1 MKKKKNPKEKKKRRK
16 KGRKKKKKRKGRGK
30 RKKKRKEK
38 GERKKGEKKR
48 RLWWNWKTRLPQ
60 KQLPYRAC
68 RFESD
73 GT

>member
-1 MKKKKNPKEKKKRRK
+1 MVRE
-16 KGRKKKKKRKGRGK
+16 G
-30 RKKKRKEK
+30 KRKEK
-38 GERKKGEKKR
+38 GRKEKKGKRKKGEKKR

>member
-1 MKKKKNPKEKKKRRK
+1 MVREGRKEEGKRK
-16 KGRKKKKKRKGRGK
+16 EKGRKEK
-30 RKKKRKEK
+30 K

>member
-1 MKKKKNPKEKKKRRK
+1 MVRE
-16 KGRKKKKKRKGRGK
+16 GRKEEG
-30 RKKKRKEK
+30 KRKEK
-38 GERKKGEKKR
+38 GRKEKKGKRKKGEKKR